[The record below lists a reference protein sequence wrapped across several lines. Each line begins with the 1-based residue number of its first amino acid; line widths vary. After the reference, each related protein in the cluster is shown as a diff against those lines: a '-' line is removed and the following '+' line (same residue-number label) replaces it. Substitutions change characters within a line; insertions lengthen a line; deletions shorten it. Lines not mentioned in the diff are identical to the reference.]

1 MISCQRRFSIQVS
14 KLFGKDNLFLFK
26 LLFLD
31 EDTYVTIS
39 MTSRHFQLEKGGRV
53 IHKNIDVNIDELQT
67 TLFSLSVNPRLRQ
80 QHDDSFNR
88 RQDIHGF
95 FILVLQSFLN
105 PSLSKFTLADVS
117 VLVHSQFS
125 ASVKSKIF
133 LLAERKLR
141 SLC

>member
-1 MISCQRRFSIQVS
+1 
-14 KLFGKDNLFLFK
+14 
-26 LLFLD
+26 
-31 EDTYVTIS
+31 
-39 MTSRHFQLEKGGRV
+39 MTSRHFQLEEGGRV

-67 TLFSLSVNPRLRQ
+67 TLFSLSVSPRLRQ

>member
-1 MISCQRRFSIQVS
+1 MSI
-14 KLFGKDNLFLFK
+14 G
-26 LLFLD
+26 
-31 EDTYVTIS
+31 T
-39 MTSRHFQLEKGGRV
+39 FQQEEGGRA
-53 IHKNIDVNIDELQT
+53 IRQNIDVNIEEPQR

-95 FILVLQSFLN
+95 FILMLQSFLN
-105 PSLSKFTLADVS
+105 PSLSKFTLADGS